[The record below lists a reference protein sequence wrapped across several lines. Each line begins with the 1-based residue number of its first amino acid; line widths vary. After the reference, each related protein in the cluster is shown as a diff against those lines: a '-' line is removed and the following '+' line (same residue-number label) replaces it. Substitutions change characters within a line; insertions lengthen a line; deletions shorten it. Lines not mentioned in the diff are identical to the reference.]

1 MSHPV
6 HRPRRRR
13 ASWGRQRALRR
24 GRETLHTT
32 IGHNTIDPPAVGGGA
47 RGRGGCCETDG
58 RQAVFQFVILKINKF
73 WYLRA
78 APLHAAGWEG
88 IECTSR
94 GATILVLWS
103 RRPDLSA
110 PCLSS
115 PLPALRC
122 RSLFTTGWRAARAWN
137 MELGSW
143 NLELGTWKLERGTWN
158 VELGTWN
165 VERGTFELR
174 KYKGGSIAGSG
185 DRLRA
190 GREGE
195 GGALGGART
204 WSNVTRTGR
213 PAPLS
218 APIAH
223 VAFRLARHSWTLAG
237 SRGLCTE
244 FAAWEN
250 GRGRC
255 APIGLGR
262 NGRRRVR

>member
-1 MSHPV
+1 MPHPV

-58 RQAVFQFVILKINKF
+58 RQAVCQFVILKINKF

-78 APLHAAGWEG
+78 APLHASGWEG

-103 RRPDLSA
+103 RRPELSA

-115 PLPALRC
+115 PLSALRC

-137 MELGSW
+137 MELGTW
-143 NLELGTWKLERGTWN
+143 KLELGTWKLERGTWN
-158 VELGTWN
+158 VERGTWN
-165 VERGTFELR
+165 VELSSFAST
-174 KYKGGSIAGSG
+174 KGGASQDRGIGSG
-185 DRLRA
+185 PA
-190 GREGE
+190 GRARVGHWA
-195 GGALGGART
+195 GRVRGRTSRGRGAPPPSPPPSRT
-204 WSNVTRTGR
+204 WPSALHVIVGPWPGVVVCVLNLQPGKTG
-213 PAPLS
+213 AD
-218 APIAH
+218 
-223 VAFRLARHSWTLAG
+223 VARLL
-237 SRGLCTE
+237 
-244 FAAWEN
+244 
-250 GRGRC
+250 
-255 APIGLGR
+255 
-262 NGRRRVR
+262 V